1 MKKGNH
7 ISTFV
12 QEGANLNVNVR
23 GEVLSHSTSQLI
35 EILSNENIMT
45 STSTRKRHICIRPKS
60 EHQQKSQLNVQRDI
74 QLQEAPC
81 VTDTF
86 LEVTRKSSLGP
97 AKQKI
102 PRPANAFMLFAN
114 VWRKKLAVENPRE
127 SNKDISVRLG
137 ILWKNMAK
145 DVKEEYFTLARE
157 VDAEHKRKYP
167 DYVYNPK
174 EARLRKAM
182 REQSREMS
190 RQSILQSAVA
200 SAVRTASPL
209 NVNTSKNMNFSHHP
223 SAGSTSVL
231 GAGATISTLPENSSN
246 DNYDRAVN
254 PWISLGHAAPIG
266 LMKPILLSRGIPA
279 HQGMADK
286 SNEMLRIEVDCVN
299 GHAFSNSST
308 SSYAGDFV
316 QHNTNADTVSGQPS
330 SDYCIIA
337 EFTEGQKWHPYQ
349 NVPNSYHGGGTP
361 ISKIA
366 TLHGNIPNAASHTH
380 GAWTQFCGLPLP
392 TSTTQSAML
401 RSPRHMLF
409 LQDHRSEQRNFIDEA
424 HHNSNKVEIHDEEK
438 CTENDGRWMHG
449 TSNELSSS
457 STLQPGRRLHTDLS
471 SEQQDDQMH
480 LQVRMQSRTYS
491 QKPFMQTYTECN
503 SYQANQ
509 LKSDEWSKENF
520 CCKQRLPGFHQAF
533 GSTEIGR
540 FSRSQFFTSM
550 VGSDSDNSGSRDGFL
565 STTAFPF
572 PSNSQCFLAPNTAV
586 QSATSGDDDF
596 LQIIPDDCYWLS
608 TGRLLSPTDVTP
620 NFAAFL
626 DYSHRYNQE
635 WLDPSSTISSSSIS
649 RSKSITNTQYPLS
662 TFTEHSNYL
671 FPASHCNFSDNKMKM
686 HPGNRNNLLDH
697 RSNIINENDS
707 RSAKNNNKRSD

>member
-1 MKKGNH
+1 MDCCNY
-7 ISTFV
+7 V
-12 QEGANLNVNVR
+12 QPYARR
-23 GEVLSHSTSQLI
+23 GHFYQQQQFCY
-35 EILSNENIMT
+35 EN
-45 STSTRKRHICIRPKS
+45 
-60 EHQQKSQLNVQRDI
+60 
-74 QLQEAPC
+74 
-81 VTDTF
+81 
-86 LEVTRKSSLGP
+86 
-97 AKQKI
+97 
-102 PRPANAFMLFAN
+102 ANAYTLYNDTVPIASSIEANTRYNRLPFA
-114 VWRKKLAVENPRE
+114 
-127 SNKDISVRLG
+127 
-137 ILWKNMAK
+137 
-145 DVKEEYFTLARE
+145 YHT
-157 VDAEHKRKYP
+157 

-424 HHNSNKVEIHDEEK
+424 HHNSNKVEVRNRLPAAYSPQEYWIHDEEK

-550 VGSDSDNSGSRDGFL
+550 VGSDSDNSVSNNSSNNNNNNNNNNGS
-565 STTAFPF
+565 
-572 PSNSQCFLAPNTAV
+572 CHV
-586 QSATSGDDDF
+586 SG
-596 LQIIPDDCYWLS
+596 
-608 TGRLLSPTDVTP
+608 T
-620 NFAAFL
+620 
-626 DYSHRYNQE
+626 
-635 WLDPSSTISSSSIS
+635 
-649 RSKSITNTQYPLS
+649 S
-662 TFTEHSNYL
+662 TFGPTADGASVGNFTLAAHYNEVRNT
-671 FPASHCNFSDNKMKM
+671 PASRWHNPYVGVIGSE
-686 HPGNRNNLLDH
+686 
-697 RSNIINENDS
+697 I
-707 RSAKNNNKRSD
+707 